1 MRIDDS
7 HHLTERK
14 SIMFSLF
21 NQPARSTANG
31 AGQVSVSEMATQS
44 ATLDA
49 GDEKK
54 ADDQPATYEEMFP
67 YLMLAMV
74 TAI

>member
-1 MRIDDS
+1 
-7 HHLTERK
+7 
-14 SIMFSLF
+14 MFSLF

-54 ADDQPATYEEMFP
+54 AAEQPATYEEMFP
-67 YLMLAMV
+67 YLMLAMATV
-74 TAI
+74 I

>member
-1 MRIDDS
+1 
-7 HHLTERK
+7 
-14 SIMFSLF
+14 MFSLF

-31 AGQVSVSEMATQS
+31 AGQVPASEMTTQS
-44 ATLDA
+44 AALDA

-54 ADDQPATYEEMFP
+54 SADQPATYEEMIP

>member
-1 MRIDDS
+1 
-7 HHLTERK
+7 
-14 SIMFSLF
+14 MFSLF

-31 AGQVSVSEMATQS
+31 AGQVCASEKATQS

-49 GDEKK
+49 GDERK
-54 ADDQPATYEEMFP
+54 AADQPATYEEMFP

>member
-1 MRIDDS
+1 
-7 HHLTERK
+7 
-14 SIMFSLF
+14 MFSLF
-21 NQPARSTANG
+21 SQPARSTANG
-31 AGQVSVSEMATQS
+31 AGQVSVSEMATQP
-44 ATLDA
+44 AALDA

-54 ADDQPATYEEMFP
+54 APARPATYEEMLP

>member
-7 HHLTERK
+7 HHSTERK
-14 SIMFSLF
+14 SIMFSFF

-31 AGQVSVSEMATQS
+31 AGQISVSEMATQP

-54 ADDQPATYEEMFP
+54 AADQPATHEEMFP

-74 TAI
+74 TVI

>member
-1 MRIDDS
+1 
-7 HHLTERK
+7 
-14 SIMFSLF
+14 MFSLF
-21 NQPARSTANG
+21 NQPARSSAIG
-31 AGQVSVSEMATQS
+31 AGQVSLSEVATQS

-54 ADDQPATYEEMFP
+54 AADQPATYEEMFP

>member
-1 MRIDDS
+1 MVS
-7 HHLTERK
+7 
-14 SIMFSLF
+14 FF

-31 AGQVSVSEMATQS
+31 AGEISVSEMATQS

-54 ADDQPATYEEMFP
+54 SADQPATYEEMFP

-74 TAI
+74 TGV

>member
-14 SIMFSLF
+14 TIMFSFF
-21 NQPARSTANG
+21 NRPARSTANG

-44 ATLDA
+44 AALEA

-54 ADDQPATYEEMFP
+54 AADQPATYEEMLP
-67 YLMLAMV
+67 YLMLAMA

>member
-7 HHLTERK
+7 PNLTERK

-21 NQPARSTANG
+21 NQPARSAVNG
-31 AGQVSVSEMATQS
+31 TEQVLAGEMATQS
-44 ATLDA
+44 ATPGA
-49 GDEKK
+49 GDERQT
-54 ADDQPATYEEMFP
+54 ADRAATYEEMLP

-74 TAI
+74 TTV